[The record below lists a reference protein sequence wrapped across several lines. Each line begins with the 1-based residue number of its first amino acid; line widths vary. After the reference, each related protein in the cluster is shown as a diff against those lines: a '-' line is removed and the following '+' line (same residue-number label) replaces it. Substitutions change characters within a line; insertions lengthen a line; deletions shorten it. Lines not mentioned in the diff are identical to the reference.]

1 MGFSNKATSVFGEF
15 DWRDK
20 SFLTNL
26 LSLLL
31 FLLGFISPI
40 WGPQLKAVGSYALS
54 GAITNWLAIYMLFER
69 IPGLYGSGIIP
80 LKFEEFKRGISRMIM
95 KQFFTRENLE
105 RFLGN
110 QSAQLIEADVIL
122 EAIDREIL
130 FNKLMDAVQS
140 SPFGPML
147 GMFGGIDGVKKSLR
161 QPFEKKIEEAIR
173 EIVESPKFGE
183 ILHKVLARD
192 FAGPG
197 LMDKIEQVVQSRLE
211 ELTPQMVKDIIQD
224 MIRSHLGWLV
234 VWGGVFGAILGLGA
248 SFL

>member
-1 MGFSNKATSVFGEF
+1 MSFSDKAAGVFGTL
-15 DWRDK
+15 DLRDK

-26 LSLLL
+26 LSLLC
-31 FLLGFISPI
+31 FLLGFVSPL
-40 WGPQLKAVGSYALS
+40 WGPQLKAIGSYALS

-69 IPGLYGSGIIP
+69 VPGLYGSGIIP
-80 LKFEEFKRGISRMIM
+80 LKFEEFKRGIRKLIM
-95 KQFFTRENLE
+95 TEFFTQENLQ

-110 QSAQLIEADVIL
+110 EAARVIEADVIV

-130 FNKLMDAVQS
+130 FEKLMSAVQS

-147 GMFGGIDGVKKSLR
+147 GMFGGMDAVKASLR
-161 QPFEKKIEEAIR
+161 KPFEQKIEEAIR
-173 EIVESPKFGE
+173 EIVASPQFNE
-183 ILHKVLARD
+183 ILKKVLAKD
-192 FAGPG
+192 FSAPG
-197 LMDKIEQVVQSRLE
+197 LMEKIEQVVQARLE

-224 MIRSHLGWLV
+224 MMRSHLGWLV